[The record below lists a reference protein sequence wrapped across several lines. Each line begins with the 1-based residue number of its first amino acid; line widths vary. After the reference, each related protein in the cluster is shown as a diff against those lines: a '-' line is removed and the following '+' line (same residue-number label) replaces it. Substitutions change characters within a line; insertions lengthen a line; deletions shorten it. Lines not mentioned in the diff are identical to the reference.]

1 MHFNIAEWIVRLPV
15 LLFCITIH
23 EYAHGRVAYAL
34 GDPTAKMA
42 GRLTLNPFYHL
53 DPIGAIVLFLFNFGW
68 AKPVPVD
75 PRYFKNIKRDTML
88 MAMAGPGANI
98 AMAIVAGLLI
108 RHLFLPWKLYQ
119 LLLLYMLFMNIGL
132 GLFNLIPIPPLDGSH
147 ILENLLPL
155 KASIRYQQ
163 MGRYGLIILFSIV
176 LLDSFAHT
184 GILTAILIYP
194 MFLLAHLFAGNN
206 LMLLMRMVG

>member
-1 MHFNIAEWIVRLPV
+1 MHFNIAEWIVRIPV

-23 EYAHGRVAYAL
+23 EYAHGRVAYTL

-53 DPIGAIVLFLFNFGW
+53 DPIGAVVLFLFNFGW

-75 PRYFKNIKRDTML
+75 PRYFKNIRRDTML
-88 MAMAGPGANI
+88 MAMAGPGANLII
-98 AMAIVAGLLI
+98 AIIVGLFIRFLI
-108 RHLFLPWKLYQ
+108 FPWKLYQ
-119 LLLLYMLFMNIGL
+119 LVLLYMLFMNIGL
-132 GLFNLIPIPPLDGSH
+132 ALFNLIPIPPLDGSH
-147 ILENLLPL
+147 ILGNLLPIE
-155 KASIRYQQ
+155 ASIRYQQ
-163 MGRYGLIILFSIV
+163 MGRYGLMILFAII

-206 LMLLMRMVG
+206 LMVLMRMVG

>member
-1 MHFNIAEWIVRLPV
+1 MHFSIAEWIVRIPV

-42 GRLTLNPFYHL
+42 GRLSLNPIQHL
-53 DPIGAIVLFLFNFGW
+53 DPIGAIMLFLFNFGW

-75 PRYFKNIKRDTML
+75 PRYFKNIRRDTMI
-88 MAMAGPGANI
+88 MAVAGPGANI
-98 AMAIVAGLLI
+98 GMAIVTGLLI
-108 RHLFLPWKLYQ
+108 RRFLFPWKLYQ
-119 LLLLYMLFMNIGL
+119 FVLLYMLFMNIGL

-147 ILENLLPL
+147 IIENILPL
-155 KASIRYQQ
+155 EASIRYQQ
-163 MGRYGLIILFSIV
+163 MGRYGLMILFFIV

-206 LMLLMRMVG
+206 LMLLLHMAG